1 MSREIA
7 LAGLSVS
14 LFLLLNRSK
23 SNIRKR
29 RWWRRQLFQ
38 SSNRPAHDLL
48 DTLRLEDGMGFR
60 NFVRMSPVDFEELL
74 QMVGAR
80 ISKQNSTFRESVSPS
95 VRLAATL
102 RYLASGDSFTSLM
115 YTFKVSK
122 QIISVFVPVVCEAII
137 SVLKPYIK
145 VSKNLLNAIKIMYL
159 VILVCN

>member
-38 SSNRPAHDLL
+38 SSNRPAHDPL
-48 DTLRLEDGMGFR
+48 DILRLEDGMGFR
-60 NFVRMSPVDFEELL
+60 NFVRMPPVDFEELL
-74 QMVGAR
+74 HMVGAR

-122 QIISVFVPVVCEAII
+122 QIISVFVPEVCEGII
-137 SVLKPYIK
+137 SILKPYIK
-145 VSKNLLNAIKIMYL
+145 VSKNLLNAIKMIYL